1 MGKVDDNINDLRKR
15 EKNDKHVWIQRS
27 YFYSGNW
34 LILTLELESLWI
46 VLSGYIR
53 YLFRNF
59 LALGRDLVWAKP
71 NTCAV

>member
-1 MGKVDDNINDLRKR
+1 MILRKR
-15 EKNDKHVWIQRS
+15 EKNDKQVWIQRS
-27 YFYSGNW
+27 YFYGGNQ

-53 YLFRNF
+53 YLFRNL

-71 NTCAV
+71 NTSIVW